1 MVWLGYMLVLLGLIY
16 EAVALAVSVGWLQSK
31 PHAAMAAGWAD
42 VLIALID
49 RSWRAAVGLVLIY
62 FGLQVLGVSLP

>member
-1 MVWLGYMLVLLGLIY
+1 LIY
-16 EAVALAVSVGWLQSK
+16 EAVALAVSVGWLHSK
-31 PHAAMAAGWAD
+31 PPAAMAAGWAD

-62 FGLQVLGVSLP
+62 FGLRVLGVSLS